1 MFPLT
6 PPSHDPTNQCA
17 SHGPTNSMIFYCKLL
32 LPQPDPSIYGRCA
45 FYDTQ
50 STANPCSTSQPSGMR
65 SIPTN
70 NTINPPH
77 AAVGFYP
84 DGWLTSGQSGPHSPN
99 RLGVV
104 VRWNISGPVH
114 YSPEWFFADFA
125 AACYFPRTLLGG
137 GYRSR
142 KSCCPRPVF
151 ISLTRVAFG
160 LCVGRGMYVTQEVKQ
175 KKPYY
180 QEMNVHFMPS
190 EMNERKLYIIT
201 SSTFWCNLTQALAKI
216 KK

>member
-1 MFPLT
+1 MPSSKLTFQTSLQQSNAKGTDSAQPIASDFSIVTQTHFGSIFLPHWLMFPLT

-104 VRWNISGPVH
+104 VR
-114 YSPEWFFADFA
+114 
-125 AACYFPRTLLGG
+125 
-137 GYRSR
+137 
-142 KSCCPRPVF
+142 
-151 ISLTRVAFG
+151 
-160 LCVGRGMYVTQEVKQ
+160 
-175 KKPYY
+175 
-180 QEMNVHFMPS
+180 
-190 EMNERKLYIIT
+190 
-201 SSTFWCNLTQALAKI
+201 
-216 KK
+216 